1 MIVTIEQARLLA
13 HTAMLAVGHTDEEA
27 ETISDHL
34 IDCELRG
41 LSFGGLARAI
51 SIVERMRESDRP
63 RQPITVIKETAV
75 SASLDGGDQVGY
87 LVGAK
92 ATGMGIAKARSA
104 GLAVIGAKETWYTGM
119 YSYYLEKVAQAGFAG
134 MIGGS
139 APPRVAPHG
148 GTQGRFGTNPIGFGF
163 PSKGVPVIWDIG
175 TAAAMSG
182 EVMLQRRLGLPLPEG
197 TAFDKDGT
205 PTRDPSEALIGAFSV
220 WGGHKG
226 SGLAMSMQLLGM
238 MCGAASAPPIVRD
251 CGFFLLV
258 IDPELLAP
266 GEDYP
271 ARVARYADDLRATRP
286 LDASKPVRVPFERSA
301 AIRDQRRAEGTI
313 DVPDQIVMTL
323 QDIGQARS

>member
-1 MIVTIEQARLLA
+1 MIITIEQARLLA
-13 HTAMLAVGHTDEEA
+13 RAAMQAVGHTDEEA
-27 ETISDHL
+27 DTISDHL

-41 LSFGGLARAI
+41 LSFGGLARAV
-51 SIVERMRESDRP
+51 SIVERIRASDQP
-63 RQPITVIKETAV
+63 RRPITIIKETAV

-87 LVGAK
+87 LVAAK
-92 ATGMGIAKARSA
+92 ATEMGIAKARST

-119 YSYYLEKVAQAGFAG
+119 YSYYLEKVTQAGFAG

-139 APPRVAPHG
+139 GPQRVAPHG
-148 GTQGRFGTNPIGFGF
+148 GTQGRFGTNPVAFGF
-163 PSKGVPVIWDIG
+163 PSTGVPVIWDIG
-175 TAAAMSG
+175 TAAVMSG
-182 EVMLQRRLGLPLPEG
+182 EVMLQQRLGLPLPEG

-205 PTRDPSEALIGAFSV
+205 PTRDASEALAGAFGV

-238 MCGAASAPPIVRD
+238 MCGAAAAPPVVSD

-271 ARVARYADDLRATRP
+271 ARVAQYADDLRATRP

-301 AIRDQRRAEGTI
+301 ALRDQRRAEGVI
-313 DVPDQIVMTL
+313 DVPDKIARTL
-323 QDIGQARS
+323 QEVGQVRI